1 MESGSPTAYSTM
13 DYNAYRRNEPDRLL
27 KWTSHNGNVGRY
39 QSIEEFF
46 KATGLEEHGIL
57 ADYDIFVNAKPPE
70 KGRTCEPGD
79 YNLCLKKNA
88 NVVDVGIALPQITD
102 GFTGKA
108 PDLGCYEFG
117 RKPPHYGPRKF

>member
-1 MESGSPTAYSTM
+1 MESGSPTVYSTM

-39 QSIEEFF
+39 KSIEEFF

-57 ADYDIFVNAKPPE
+57 ADNDIFINARPPD

-79 YNLCLKKNA
+79 YNLRLKKNA
-88 NVVDVGIALPQITD
+88 NVVDAGIVLPQITED
-102 GFTGKA
+102 FTGKA
-108 PDLGCYEFG
+108 PDLGCYELG
-117 RKPPHYGPRKF
+117 QEPPHYGPRQF